1 MKDYLGWKKGRIWHV
16 MRFLP
21 KAVNNGNGKNRDLT
35 SGKLKQRKDKITSED
50 ENREIEDVQGMT
62 KCADTR
68 VFEE

>member
-1 MKDYLGWKKGRIWHV
+1 

-35 SGKLKQRKDKITSED
+35 PGKLKQRKGKITSGD
-50 ENREIEDVQGMT
+50 ENREIEDVQDMT
-62 KCADTR
+62 RCADTR